1 MKKVAIFVC
10 LMALLAG
17 AADLPAQSS
26 QKSSGV
32 VELNMKKKRS
42 DVPADP
48 VTRQQNVSSTTF
60 TPVRVP
66 KAEPATGGTTGAITT
81 GRVLWSAP
89 AFSTVKTSNNAYKL
103 KATVTSPEQLRVINI
118 FLNDRFY
125 KNVMVGSGAGNRVNV
140 EETVELEL
148 GSNEVRL
155 EGVGVSGGKV
165 EDRVYINYDLSSA
178 RYYALIIAVEEYD
191 DPAINDLSEPVNDAD
206 KFFRIINSRYTF
218 NVDDITYLKNPTKA
232 DIIGTLH
239 KMRGRVTEEDNLL
252 IYYAGHGYW
261 DEEMMT
267 GYWLPR
273 DAQRDNP
280 VNWLPNTDLTNYL
293 NVLRT
298 KHTLLIADACF
309 SGGIFKTR
317 SAFANT
323 GTIEKLYR
331 LPSRKA
337 ITSGT
342 LTEVPDQSVFIEY
355 LLKRLNENQEPYLSS
370 EQLFSSMRTAV
381 INNSDNVPQ
390 YGTIQNVGDEGGDF
404 VFIRRR

>member
-1 MKKVAIFVC
+1 MKKITN
-10 LMALLAG
+10 LAG
-17 AADLPAQSS
+17 LLVLLMVSADLPAQSS
-26 QKSSGV
+26 EKSSGV
-32 VELNMKKKRS
+32 IELNMSRKKGETSAPSQQK
-42 DVPADP
+42 
-48 VTRQQNVSSTTF
+48 QQNVSSTTF

-66 KAEPATGGTTGAITT
+66 QAVSDPSGTTGAITT
-81 GRVLWSAP
+81 GKVLWSAP
-89 AFSTVKTSNNAYKL
+89 AFSTVKTSSNAYKL

-140 EETVELEL
+140 EESVELEL

-191 DPAINDLSEPVNDAD
+191 DPSINDLSEPVNDAD
-206 KFFRIINSRYTF
+206 RFFKIISSRYTF
-218 NVDDITYLKNPTKA
+218 NAEDITYLKNPTKA

-261 DEEMMT
+261 DEDMMT